1 MPKYLGSEATISA
14 VNKAIMQDED
24 TADFTVR
31 CNTKEFKVHKS
42 FFCSRLVQ
50 TSNNV
55 DHLTV
60 FFSRSPVL
68 RAMILGNMKE
78 AQKSEVFIE
87 DIDAETLAG
96 MISFIY
102 TGDFKVDDNT
112 DVQMVARTA
121 DKYDIKGFL
130 DLLCFKMKTAANIKN
145 EVIADML
152 ITAVRHNCKEL
163 RDVALDKLRANTS
176 ILKQDGFRKW
186 LKKAENI
193 MISCYIVMLCK
204 F

>member
-1 MPKYLGSEATISA
+1 
-14 VNKAIMQDED
+14 
-24 TADFTVR
+24 
-31 CNTKEFKVHKS
+31 
-42 FFCSRLVQ
+42 
-50 TSNNV
+50 
-55 DHLTV
+55 
-60 FFSRSPVL
+60 
-68 RAMILGNMKE
+68 
-78 AQKSEVFIE
+78 
-87 DIDAETLAG
+87 

-112 DVQMVARTA
+112 DVQMVARAA

-193 MISCYIVMLCK
+193 MISCYIIILCK